1 MSFTSIIKEKQ
12 ARLES
17 VPDAFLTQV
26 QKAEKKAFSELL
38 KILGTL
44 KTDADGILL
53 PGQLGKIEEIANVL
67 KNSFFQ
73 GDYIKA
79 VQEFAGEFYKQKE
92 LTQAYYK
99 VFGSFTDSELYE
111 QTFKASLNNAIDLLN
126 GNSVDQQLVNPVKK
140 ILTQSLTTKTD
151 YSSMIKTLSETIQGI
166 EGSGTLSQYLGGVA
180 RDAFAVTDRTYT
192 QIINEDI
199 GYEWYLYAGG
209 LLKSSRQFCID
220 KEGGYFH
227 ISEIQ
232 SWASED
238 WQGKNEDTTEGTI
251 MVLVGGHNCIHSL
264 LPVPTD
270 EVPQTDLDRML

>member
-17 VPDAFLTQV
+17 VPDAFLSQV

-44 KTDADGILL
+44 KTDGDGILL

-67 KNSFFQ
+67 KNTFFQ
-73 GDYIKA
+73 GEYIEA
-79 VQEFAGEFYKQKE
+79 VQKFAGEFYKQKE

-151 YSSMIKTLSETIQGI
+151 YSSMIKTLSETIQGV
-166 EGSGTLSQYLGGVA
+166 EGSGTLSQYLGLVA
-180 RDAFAVTDRTYT
+180 RDSFAVTDRTYT

-209 LLKSSRQFCID
+209 LLKTSRPFCVE

-232 SWASED
+232 SWVSED
-238 WQGKNEDTTEGTI
+238 WEGKNPDTTEGTI
-251 MVLVGGHNCIHSL
+251 MVLVGGYQCIHSL

-270 EVPQTDLDRML
+270 EVPQVDLDRIN